1 MKKTL
6 KRTLAFLLMF
16 TMVFSVTNVF
26 AMITPKEETGII
38 KADDYEGE
46 KKVNF
51 GNIVTLE
58 NGNKVVQPKQ
68 AQHGWSETTIFAATA
83 EPQDIVISFDAMA
96 AQTTDAYQMFIR
108 RTTNDTEKY
117 RGYCDFAGIEFSDDG
132 TIRRNNNGDG
142 ALNAVYGAKLADYN
156 ANQWYSID
164 LVIEG
169 VASKTYNTTVK
180 YYIDGVLVDTL
191 DASPFANLVHPTSGL
206 HFQSDAVITSIF
218 VGSDDAVTDGK
229 MYFDNVKIYK
239 ADADLEYYAYSTLA
253 DGKIDIEF
261 SETPVGSM
269 NGAVIKAN
277 NGTTVT
283 TTVSQKGRKM
293 TATYDKALL
302 KGGEEYTLVLP
313 ANKSVTGKKLA
324 NNAVVFTAPR
334 NELSKILYVAE
345 HNFDNWTDAAS
356 GAASINGVIGGCTLI
371 PSTVVTAGEGKALQ
385 IGYAGSGYGAT
396 HLLSFGNG
404 TSSAYQWNKVAGLNE
419 FITELDIKAPELK
432 HVSPEFIVFGA
443 NDHHIG
449 RFWIDKN
456 GYFTA
461 STNLNANNNVTVQW
475 DGVVTADGTYKT
487 GFSEATHK
495 VVKTTPG
502 EWYNVKVGIN
512 PSTGVVRYY
521 FENELLA
528 EYVNPRITASTTIVE
543 FRIRANDWADDTV
556 TSVTEIDNV
565 KFGWALGDAKIEN
578 LTGITVSGK
587 NAQPANGGWGVQNS
601 RVELMQSAE
610 TESSEFANSAA
621 IISAD
626 ITLDTVA
633 NNLMPTIY
641 SANGNVMASFWI
653 LNSDGDVYIQPE
665 AQNYTGTDSDKDGKY
680 TFETGTA
687 TVKGA
692 FKPGVA
698 TNVTA
703 YMDASRTYLYLFL
716 NGMFVKKLET
726 KWLQGV
732 TAKVFDIDKDGVV
745 ESFEMIPARIGV
757 RLFEGTDNAGNIS
770 VKNAR
775 LYSTDKATVVEN
787 IRLNSGD
794 DEFSIY
800 SANIPNQLD
809 KIVINYS
816 ANITSAPAVAL
827 ADAEG
832 TAVTLGTAT
841 VSGKKVTIPVLDKV
855 IANGT
860 YTLTVGE
867 TAYVFVVN
875 NDMSLVISDF
885 SIVNS
890 DGDVID
896 YIITGEYYA
905 TVSVLNTTAIDQN
918 IALIIA
924 TYKNSI
930 LEDIDFFETTLT
942 TGGELVID
950 ETSAD
955 AVTLEATM
963 DTTAVRAFLWS
974 GFKNAVPYR
983 EQIEIVK

>member
-1 MKKTL
+1 
-6 KRTLAFLLMF
+6 
-16 TMVFSVTNVF
+16 
-26 AMITPKEETGII
+26 
-38 KADDYEGE
+38 
-46 KKVNF
+46 
-51 GNIVTLE
+51 
-58 NGNKVVQPKQ
+58 
-68 AQHGWSETTIFAATA
+68 
-83 EPQDIVISFDAMA
+83 
-96 AQTTDAYQMFIR
+96 
-108 RTTNDTEKY
+108 
-117 RGYCDFAGIEFSDDG
+117 
-132 TIRRNNNGDG
+132 
-142 ALNAVYGAKLADYN
+142 
-156 ANQWYSID
+156 
-164 LVIEG
+164 
-169 VASKTYNTTVK
+169 
-180 YYIDGVLVDTL
+180 
-191 DASPFANLVHPTSGL
+191 
-206 HFQSDAVITSIF
+206 
-218 VGSDDAVTDGK
+218 
-229 MYFDNVKIYK
+229 
-239 ADADLEYYAYSTLA
+239 
-253 DGKIDIEF
+253 
-261 SETPVGSM
+261 
-269 NGAVIKAN
+269 
-277 NGTTVT
+277 
-283 TTVSQKGRKM
+283 
-293 TATYDKALL
+293 
-302 KGGEEYTLVLP
+302 
-313 ANKSVTGKKLA
+313 
-324 NNAVVFTAPR
+324 
-334 NELSKILYVAE
+334 
-345 HNFDNWTDAAS
+345 
-356 GAASINGVIGGCTLI
+356 
-371 PSTVVTAGEGKALQ
+371 
-385 IGYAGSGYGAT
+385 
-396 HLLSFGNG
+396 
-404 TSSAYQWNKVAGLNE
+404 
-419 FITELDIKAPELK
+419 
-432 HVSPEFIVFGA
+432 
-443 NDHHIG
+443 
-449 RFWIDKN
+449 
-456 GYFTA
+456 
-461 STNLNANNNVTVQW
+461 
-475 DGVVTADGTYKT
+475 
-487 GFSEATHK
+487 
-495 VVKTTPG
+495 
-502 EWYNVKVGIN
+502 
-512 PSTGVVRYY
+512 
-521 FENELLA
+521 
-528 EYVNPRITASTTIVE
+528 
-543 FRIRANDWADDTV
+543 
-556 TSVTEIDNV
+556 
-565 KFGWALGDAKIEN
+565 
-578 LTGITVSGK
+578 
-587 NAQPANGGWGVQNS
+587 
-601 RVELMQSAE
+601 
-610 TESSEFANSAA
+610 
-621 IISAD
+621 
-626 ITLDTVA
+626 
-633 NNLMPTIY
+633 
-641 SANGNVMASFWI
+641 MASFWI